1 MKEKWVRINTIE
13 GYEDVRE
20 YYYLSNS
27 DEDMVVNKNTGK
39 VMKISPDKYG
49 YRVITLQAQNNKH
62 RRCRIHVLKAKA
74 FIYSPNP
81 LGANMVRH
89 LNDIKIDNR
98 LENLVFGTQ
107 SDNAQDSIRNG
118 CFNYEAAA
126 KNFAKYTAKNG
137 TKNGA
142 KNGKKR
148 SKPVKC
154 IETEII
160 YPSCIEAERQTG
172 VSNGSISE
180 CCRGRRQTAG
190 GFHWKYVDLISE

>member
-13 GYEDVRE
+13 GYENVRE

-27 DEDMVVNKNTGK
+27 DEDMVVNRNTGK
-39 VMKISPDKYG
+39 VMKISSDKYG

-74 FIYSPNP
+74 FIHSPNP

-89 LNDIKIDNR
+89 LNDIKTDNR

-126 KNFAKYTAKNG
+126 RSLVIAAAKGG
-137 TKNGA
+137 TITGA
-142 KNGKKR
+142 KNGKIT

-160 YPSCIEAERQTG
+160 YPSCIETERQTG
-172 VSNGSISE
+172 VSNGNISN
-180 CCRGRRQTAG
+180 CCIGRRHTAG
-190 GFHWKYVDLISE
+190 GFHWEYVDPIAE